1 MKTPR
6 TNAPMAFYAGLIMM
20 ATATALLAPA
30 RVWAQWWGTKAN
42 AIEPLAPLLE
52 LKPASI
58 VAEIGAGNG
67 AVAIAAAQRV
77 GPAGHVYATEID
89 EEQIARIRDRMSSSG
104 LHNVSVIEATA
115 DSSNLP
121 PRCCDA
127 IYMIGVY
134 HHLTEPLK
142 TDASILQAL
151 RPGGRLVVIDFRP
164 SFWLKPWTP
173 KGIPANRGGYG
184 IPPGILQNEL
194 RHAGFQITK
203 IYPEWGHSWFLSNYC
218 IVASKPLTQTSAVR

>member
-1 MKTPR
+1 
-6 TNAPMAFYAGLIMM
+6 MAFYVWLMM
-20 ATATALLAPA
+20 ASAAALLTPVRAG
-30 RVWAQWWGTKAN
+30 AQWWATSADE
-42 AIEPLAPLLE
+42 IEPLAPLLE
-52 LKPASI
+52 LKPGSA

-67 AVAIAAAQRV
+67 AVAVAAAKRV
-77 GPAGHVYATEID
+77 GPSGHIYATEID
-89 EEQIARIRDRMSSSG
+89 RDQIARIRDRISTSG
-104 LHNVSVIEATA
+104 LHNVSVIEAVA
-115 DSSNLP
+115 DSSNLSA
-121 PRCCDA
+121 RCCDT

-173 KGIPANRGGYG
+173 KGIPANRGGHG
-184 IPPGILQNEL
+184 IPPGVLQDEL

-203 IYPEWGHSWFLSNYC
+203 IYPQWGHSLFLNNYC
-218 IVASKPLTQTSAVR
+218 VVASKPLTQTSAVR

>member
-1 MKTPR
+1 MKTIR
-6 TNAPMAFYAGLIMM
+6 TSRPIAFHVWFMIIASL
-20 ATATALLAPA
+20 AALMPVRAA
-30 RVWAQWWGTKAN
+30 AQWWGSKSD
-42 AIEPLAPLLE
+42 AIEPLVPLLE
-52 LKPASI
+52 LKPGSI
-58 VAEIGAGNG
+58 VGEIGAGDG
-67 AVAIAAAQRV
+67 VVAMAAAERV
-77 GPAGHVYATEID
+77 GPTGHVYATEID
-89 EEQIARIRDRMSSSG
+89 RERIAQIRDRISASR
-104 LHNVSVIEATA
+104 LHNMSVIEAAA

-121 PRCCDA
+121 ARCCDA

-173 KGIPANRGGYG
+173 KGIPANRGGHG
-184 IPPGILQNEL
+184 IPPGVLQDEL

-203 IYPEWGHSWFLSNYC
+203 IYPQWGHSLFLNNYC
-218 IVASKPLTQTSAVR
+218 VVASKPLTQTSAVR